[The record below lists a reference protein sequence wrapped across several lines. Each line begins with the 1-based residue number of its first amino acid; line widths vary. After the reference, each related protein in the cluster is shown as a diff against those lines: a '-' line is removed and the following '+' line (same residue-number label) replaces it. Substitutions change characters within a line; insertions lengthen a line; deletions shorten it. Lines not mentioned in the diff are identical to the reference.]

1 MLERF
6 KKFIDKKS
14 KKNNLENT
22 KNKAETNIPIV
33 DKKNR
38 TEIETGSISQK
49 LDLYLENSN
58 TEQLKETKE
67 LVNKIAELKADRENV
82 NRDLYF
88 ADTYDKSS
96 YYEEREKYEKKI
108 EELGKINPKALKIAN
123 EIVEFGSSP
132 ALDAKDEIETDLK
145 IFNKEIDKRIE
156 SKKNNLEN
164 TKNKAETNI
173 PIVDKKNRTEIETG
187 SISQKLDLYLEN
199 SNTEQ
204 LKETKELVNKIAEL
218 KADRENV
225 NRDLYFADTYDKS
238 SYYEEREKYEKKIEE
253 LGKINPKALKIAN
266 EIVVFSSSSTSDAR
280 DEIDLKLFNKE
291 IDKRIESKKNNL
303 ENTKNKI
310 KINIPKKQKKLEKGN
325 ER

>member
-6 KKFIDKKS
+6 KKFINKVTGSYRNDVKS
-14 KKNNLENT
+14 
-22 KNKAETNIPIV
+22 
-33 DKKNR
+33 
-38 TEIETGSISQK
+38 EIEI
-49 LDLYLENSN
+49 
-58 TEQLKETKE
+58 
-67 LVNKIAELKADRENV
+67 
-82 NRDLYF
+82 
-88 ADTYDKSS
+88 
-96 YYEEREKYEKKI
+96 
-108 EELGKINPKALKIAN
+108 
-123 EIVEFGSSP
+123 
-132 ALDAKDEIETDLK
+132 DLK
-145 IFNKEIDKRIE
+145 ISNEEIDKRIE

-238 SYYEEREKYEKKIEE
+238 SYYEEREKYERKIEE

-266 EIVVFSSSSTSDAR
+266 EIVVFSSSPTSDAR

-310 KINIPKKQKKLEKGN
+310 KISIPKKQKKVEKGK

>member
-22 KNKAETNIPIV
+22 KNKAEVNIPIV
-33 DKKNR
+33 DKKIR

-58 TEQLKETKE
+58 IEQLRETKE

-96 YYEEREKYEKKI
+96 YYEREKYE
-108 EELGKINPKALKIAN
+108 
-123 EIVEFGSSP
+123 
-132 ALDAKDEIETDLK
+132 
-145 IFNKEIDKRIE
+145 R
-156 SKKNNLEN
+156 
-164 TKNKAETNI
+164 
-173 PIVDKKNRTEIETG
+173 
-187 SISQKLDLYLEN
+187 
-199 SNTEQ
+199 
-204 LKETKELVNKIAEL
+204 
-218 KADRENV
+218 
-225 NRDLYFADTYDKS
+225 
-238 SYYEEREKYEKKIEE
+238 KIEE

-266 EIVVFSSSSTSDAR
+266 EIVVFSSSPTSDAR

-291 IDKRIESKKNNL
+291 IDKRIEGKNNNL